1 MANLF
6 RFINL
11 QGLGQRGLEFAW
23 YNNCYMLITH
33 RREKTFGCVCSPPFV
48 TGLRSEWTRNSGGS
62 APVMPMT
69 SRDLLLEV
77 DKILGLRPGT
87 LRGDERLDELENWDS
102 TALIS
107 FVALAEGENGV
118 QISPVQIVG
127 CSTVDDLLRLAV
139 LQGSTI

>member
-1 MANLF
+1 MSL
-6 RFINL
+6 
-11 QGLGQRGLEFAW
+11 
-23 YNNCYMLITH
+23 
-33 RREKTFGCVCSPPFV
+33 
-48 TGLRSEWTRNSGGS
+48 
-62 APVMPMT
+62 T
-69 SRDLLLEV
+69 SRDLLLEI

-87 LRGDERLDELENWDS
+87 LKGDERLDELENWDS

-139 LQGSTI
+139 LQGSAI